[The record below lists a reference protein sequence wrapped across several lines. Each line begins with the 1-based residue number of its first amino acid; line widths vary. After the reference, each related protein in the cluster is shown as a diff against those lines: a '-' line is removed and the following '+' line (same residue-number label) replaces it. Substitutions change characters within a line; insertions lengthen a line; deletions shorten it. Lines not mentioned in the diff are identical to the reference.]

1 MLVNH
6 FEGIPLI
13 KMELPQQLGGGGI
26 LKTAGF
32 MLAALFQMA
41 GAEACMCCLLNE
53 RARKETLQIL
63 PFKKL
68 VVLFL
73 LLPWSLR
80 PSLSLCVC

>member
-6 FEGIPLI
+6 FGGFPLI
-13 KMELPQQLGGGGI
+13 KMELPQQLGGI